1 MQCSFDVS
9 FAFLLCGCCCR
20 YLLGVTDEE
29 RQERRDQVLGTT
41 QKDFR
46 EFAEV
51 LDCVRG
57 DAARVVAV
65 TNADKAAQVLQERP
79 GFWEVR
85 KVL

>member
-1 MQCSFDVS
+1 MQPTSPYR
-9 FAFLLCGCCCR
+9 R
-20 YLLGVTDEE
+20 YLLGVSDEE

-41 QKDFR
+41 LKDFK

-51 LDCVRG
+51 LECVRG

-65 TNADKAAQVLQERP
+65 TSADKAAQVLQEKP

>member
-1 MQCSFDVS
+1 M
-9 FAFLLCGCCCR
+9 
-20 YLLGVTDEE
+20 TDEE
-29 RQERRDQVLGTT
+29 RQQRREQVLSTT

-46 EFAEV
+46 AFADALEA
-51 LDCVRG
+51 VRG

-65 TNADKAAQVLQERP
+65 TSADKAAAVAAERP